1 MDGTSFLCIGVIII
15 SIAIIVWIFYNSSQ
29 KREKIAVAER
39 VYKSNLEQL
48 KRSPSDT
55 NLRQKA
61 LSSGREYARIAREGG
76 KETLF
81 DEVALMNDI
90 NAVAGG
96 YSVKPTEEKAEIVAE
111 RSTSER
117 LAELA
122 KVKEQ
127 GLISEDEYNAKR
139 SAILDEI

>member
-1 MDGTSFLCIGVIII
+1 MLSFL
-15 SIAIIVWIFYNSSQ
+15 
-29 KREKIAVAER
+29 K
-39 VYKSNLEQL
+39 VYKTNLEQL
-48 KRSPSDT
+48 TRSPGDT
-55 NLRQKA
+55 NLRQNA

-96 YSVKPTEEKAEIVAE
+96 YSVKPKDDKTEIAAE
-111 RSTSER
+111 RSISER

-139 SAILDEI
+139 SAILDEM